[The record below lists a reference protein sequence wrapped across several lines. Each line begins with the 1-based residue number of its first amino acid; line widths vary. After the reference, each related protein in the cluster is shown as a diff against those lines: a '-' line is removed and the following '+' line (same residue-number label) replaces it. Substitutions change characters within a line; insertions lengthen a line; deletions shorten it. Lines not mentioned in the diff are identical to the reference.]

1 MPEPRRPRVVV
12 CRTPEQAGDLARR
25 LEEAGCVAVVTPVI
39 ALAAPEDG
47 GAALRA
53 AVADVSDVELVVLTS
68 PNAARQLVR
77 ALIDAGS
84 DADSLR
90 RLRVMTV
97 GPGTAATATAL
108 GLEVWR
114 IAARHVAEGVLE
126 ELAAEAT
133 PTGRVLLPQAAGAR
147 PLLRR
152 TLAGRG
158 WRVDAPVAYRT
169 APVPLTD
176 ADGAAVAGADAVA
189 FTSASTVDALVAAV
203 GPGRVPPVVVTL
215 GPETSRAATRAG
227 LRVSAEADPHTIPG
241 LVDAVVAATGGPR
254 PGSPPPSSPPG
265 R

>member
-12 CRTPEQAGDLARR
+12 CRTPEQAGDLAGR
-25 LEEAGCVAVVTPVI
+25 LEEAGCVAVVAPVI
-39 ALAAPEDG
+39 ALVAPEDG

-53 AVADVSDVELVVLTS
+53 AVADVSDVALVVLTS

-77 ALIDAGS
+77 ALIDAGTDT
-84 DADSLR
+84 DALR

-114 IAARHVAEGVLE
+114 VAARHVAEGVLD
-126 ELAAEAT
+126 ELAHERT

-147 PLLRR
+147 PLLRQA
-152 TLAGRG
+152 LAGRG

-169 APVPLTD
+169 APVPLTGAEAD
-176 ADGAAVAGADAVA
+176 AVTEADAVA

-203 GPGRVPPVVVTL
+203 GSRRVPPVVVTI
-215 GPETSRAATRAG
+215 GPETSRAVSRAG

-241 LVDAVVAATGGPR
+241 LVDAVVAATGGPH
-254 PGSPPPSSPPG
+254 PGSPPPSSPPD